1 MGHVTI
7 TRPSHACR
15 CPQVL
20 CVLDMLAQWDAIRV
34 PQEGRDQGNVQ
45 EAVPEGRGQ
54 EHAGQV
60 FSATSGLEPCVVRMM
75 DWAQDRK

>member
-45 EAVPEGRGQ
+45 EAVPEGG
-54 EHAGQV
+54 AK
-60 FSATSGLEPCVVRMM
+60 SVRSR
-75 DWAQDRK
+75 WSLLLWT